1 MSKQSKAR
9 AEAFRAAAEH
19 MRTRDLYETSEDYG
33 WNLIWDAARRWT
45 VKQWRA
51 KVVEIET
58 HLIAARH
65 SAGVV
70 QRAVSSLEA
79 SVAGRDEDIKRL
91 TSNLEQTTATAK
103 LRLGRI
109 QEQERSIH
117 LSMTANTAL
126 RTELDRLKAESV
138 EIATRHLDQAVG
150 DRNEALNKIM
160 RLEASVLDQKVMI
173 RNLRQ
178 EIDTLRPLTT
188 SGAKEAYQN
197 VERLARELAA
207 TKDALILA
215 EDEGR
220 DLREKLSQCREEWQ
234 GTDARNKGL
243 RDILAEEKA
252 LTGFLRAEVQRL
264 EGMRDSQ
271 GAALRSCMQKRDQF
285 INENAILGDRIAK
298 LTEPQPHPVIC
309 PVTKGGHIHKCVEE
323 HAEPFRIAPHACSCG
338 HRWYSP
344 EQRTRR

>member
-9 AEAFRAAAEH
+9 DKAFRTAAE
-19 MRTRDLYETSEDYG
+19 YEAGIQDYDRLAPAPLESWISEYIKRHG
-33 WNLIWDAARRWT
+33 ETWQVVWDAARTWT
-45 VKQWRA
+45 NKQWRA
-51 KVVEIET
+51 RIVDLET

-138 EIATRHLDQAVG
+138 EIATRHQ
-150 DRNEALNKIM
+150 KQ
-160 RLEASVLDQKVMI
+160 LE
-173 RNLRQ
+173 
-178 EIDTLRPLTT
+178 ELRPLTT

-207 TKDALILA
+207 TTDLLIRA
-215 EDEGR
+215 EDEAKEE
-220 DLREKLSQCREEWQ
+220 REQR
-234 GTDARNKGL
+234 RV
-243 RDILAEEKA
+243 
-252 LTGFLRAEVQRL
+252 AEVEVKRL

-271 GAALRSCMQKRDQF
+271 GAALRSCMQKRDQL

-298 LTEPQPHPVIC
+298 LTEPQPRPVIC

-323 HAEPFRIAPHACSCG
+323 HAEPFRIAPHTCSCG